1 MSKKKKHFYVD
12 ERYIDYVKKIKEE
25 KFLRYDSDALALI
38 IREHK
43 ENKGKDYPKLLE
55 DILSKVEDN
64 EKALNKILKFNKCS
78 N

>member
-1 MSKKKKHFYVD
+1 MAKKKKDFYID
-12 ERYIDYVKKIKEE
+12 ERHIDYIKEVKEE
-25 KFLRYDSDALALI
+25 KLLKYDSEALDLI

-43 ENKGKDYPKLLE
+43 ENRDKNYPKLLE

-64 EKALNKILKFNKCS
+64 EKALNKILKFNKYS